1 MGLPEKY
8 RVQPAW
14 IVRAVLVALL
24 AALIIGD
31 PGRIDRQRT
40 WLRVVTGIVIACIAL
55 ANLYAAARL
64 VNDVLTSNKIF
75 ASNATGLLATGGVIW
90 LTNVIAF
97 GLWYWDLDRGGAA
110 ARAHHPDANPAFILP
125 EMPWSSGHHARGVFS
140 ISERTL
146 SILFPKN
153 VSISWD
159 DSIMCSPGMT
169 ARDEVLAGLAAL
181 GPGATNA
188 VELLGQV
195 RDLAGFIDRAQGE
208 LARLAAALDAVD
220 GAAEAGYSS
229 TAAFLR
235 HGCGR
240 SAGRAGEL
248 VATGRALR
256 ALAATGKALMAGEIS
271 FDAAHVICRAA
282 AQIPDPAMVEVAE
295 EQMLAFAR
303 IPAPDEPTRGP
314 DGPDDGGPEPDGTQP
329 EPDGGQP
336 EPNSTDAGSD
346 EAPGQPAGPG
356 PWWAAPALDPGQ
368 LRRLGEELIYRADQ
382 EAAEER
388 ERKRF
393 ERRHLSFGFTLD
405 HTGTITGACGDTLS
419 AEIIKTAVHAFGPP
433 LGTEDLRTA
442 AQRRMDGLT
451 AACQAAL
458 DSGAAGT
465 RHGAAPHLSILVEEQ
480 TLAGADGTT
489 VTGSSKT
496 GAPGTGP
503 SAATCSYTACSYT
516 AAPGTTRTSGAAC
529 SCTAGT
535 GPASGTGA
543 GPAPTG
549 TPAPPGP
556 PPARTGYGAMLTARQ
571 VLALACRADLSV
583 IRWRDGIPLDVGR
596 RYRTETPAIRRAL
609 ETRDHG
615 CRFTGCGMP
624 AVWSTAHHLK
634 PWSEG
639 GVTSLNDTAL
649 FCFVH
654 HHYYIHLLGWTVS
667 GDPNGTLRFT
677 HPNGWLTLDS
687 PLPSQNKPRAP

>member
-1 MGLPEKY
+1 
-8 RVQPAW
+8 
-14 IVRAVLVALL
+14 
-24 AALIIGD
+24 
-31 PGRIDRQRT
+31 
-40 WLRVVTGIVIACIAL
+40 
-55 ANLYAAARL
+55 
-64 VNDVLTSNKIF
+64 
-75 ASNATGLLATGGVIW
+75 
-90 LTNVIAF
+90 
-97 GLWYWDLDRGGAA
+97 
-110 ARAHHPDANPAFILP
+110 
-125 EMPWSSGHHARGVFS
+125 
-140 ISERTL
+140 
-146 SILFPKN
+146 
-153 VSISWD
+153 
-159 DSIMCSPGMT
+159 MCSPGMT
-169 ARDEVLAGLAAL
+169 ARDEVLAGLATL
-181 GPGATNA
+181 GPGVTDA
-188 VELLGQV
+188 VTLLGQV

-220 GAAEAGYSS
+220 GAAEAGYFS

-282 AQIPDPAMVEVAE
+282 AQIPDPAMAQAAE

-303 IPAPDEPTRGP
+303 IHSVPGP
-314 DGPDDGGPEPDGTQP
+314 DGGGAGGP
-329 EPDGGQP
+329 
-336 EPNSTDAGSD
+336 STATATAG
-346 EAPGQPAGPG
+346 
-356 PWWAAPALDPGQ
+356 AAPPWTSPGLDPGK
-368 LRRLGEELIYRADQ
+368 LRRLGEELIYRADPGG
-382 EAAEER
+382 AEER

-393 ERRHLSFGFTLD
+393 ERRHLSFGFTLED
-405 HTGTITGACGDTLS
+405 TGTITGACGDTLS

-433 LGTEDLRTA
+433 LGTEDTRTA

-451 AACQAAL
+451 AACAAAL
-458 DSGAAGT
+458 DSGQTGT
-465 RHGAAPHLSILVEEQ
+465 RHGAAPHLSILVDEQ
-480 TLAGADGTT
+480 TLAGAHNSSGPG
-489 VTGSSKT
+489 GSAT
-496 GAPGTGP
+496 TGP
-503 SAATCSYTACSYT
+503 GGTAT
-516 AAPGTTRTSGAAC
+516 
-529 SCTAGT
+529 T
-535 GPASGTGA
+535 GPAGPRHRAGGSATTGPGGTTTTGPGGSATTGPGSATTGPGGTGADGGTGA
-543 GPAPTG
+543 GPAPAG

-556 PPARTGYGAMLTARQ
+556 PPARTSYGAMLTARQ

-609 ETRDHG
+609 DARDHG

-624 AVWSTAHHLK
+624 APWSTAHHLK
-634 PWSEG
+634 PWKDG

-667 GDPNGTLRFT
+667 GDPNGTLHFT